1 MLLGYGNFSVMLVC
15 LPLVGI
21 LKLIMFSSYISL
33 NTIKTKFEHFF
44 FDFVSV
50 ADHLSLRGPNL
61 LCEFSCFVNKD
72 SASAN
77 SSGTAI
83 EKESGKL

>member
-1 MLLGYGNFSVMLVC
+1 MLLGYGNFTVMLVC
-15 LPLVGI
+15 LLLVGI

-33 NTIKTKFEHFF
+33 NTMKTKFEHSF

-50 ADHLSLRGPNL
+50 ADHLLLRNPNL

-77 SSGTAI
+77 SSDTAI
-83 EKESGKL
+83 EKEPGKL